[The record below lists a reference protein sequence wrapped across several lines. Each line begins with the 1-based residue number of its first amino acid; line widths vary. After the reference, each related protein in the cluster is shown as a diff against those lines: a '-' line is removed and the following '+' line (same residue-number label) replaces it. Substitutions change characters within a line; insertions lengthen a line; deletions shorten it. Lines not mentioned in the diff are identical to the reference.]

1 MGAAVRYLPN
11 RIAAAAIAGAV
22 ALGAIVGVSVDAI
35 HARDRLWAHAAAT
48 TGGDP
53 ARGEAMFIQY
63 GCGSC
68 HGLKH
73 VRKASGAVGP
83 PLDGVAVRAII
94 GGRLDNSPANL
105 QAWIRD
111 PQRISPGTAMPDLN
125 VGERD
130 ARDISAFLYT
140 RAE

>member
-1 MGAAVRYLPN
+1 MVMHYLRTRLALAVGLTFIAAGAA
-11 RIAAAAIAGAV
+11 AGV
-22 ALGAIVGVSVDAI
+22 IYETVNERSQL
-35 HARDRLWAHAAAT
+35 RAHAAAA

-53 ARGEAMFIQY
+53 SRGEAMFIQY
-63 GCGSC
+63 GCGGC
-68 HGLKH
+68 HGVKH

-83 PLDGVAVRAII
+83 SLDGMPVRAVIA
-94 GGRLDNSPANL
+94 GKLANSPANL
-105 QAWIRD
+105 EAWIRD

-130 ARDISAFLYT
+130 ARDITAFLYT

>member
-1 MGAAVRYLPN
+1 MVQPRRA
-11 RIAAAAIAGAV
+11 RIAIGV
-22 ALGAIVGVSVDAI
+22 ASAIVLGGATAGVVFETTHERSQL
-35 HARDRLWAHAAAT
+35 RAHAADI

-53 ARGEAMFIQY
+53 SRGAAMFIQY

-68 HGLKH
+68 HGVKH

-83 PLDGVAVRAII
+83 SLDGIAVRAVIA
-94 GGRLDNSPANL
+94 GKLSNTPDNL
-105 QAWIRD
+105 EAWIRD

>member
-1 MGAAVRYLPN
+1 MAGGVALAVIAAV
-11 RIAAAAIAGAV
+11 IADAA
-22 ALGAIVGVSVDAI
+22 D
-35 HARDRLWAHAAAT
+35 DRSDMREHAAAM

-53 ARGEAMFIQY
+53 DRGEAMFIKY

-73 VRKASGAVGP
+73 VRMATGAVGP
-83 PLDGVAVRAII
+83 PLDGIAVRAVLA
-94 GGRLDNSPANL
+94 GKLDNTPRNL
-105 QAWIRD
+105 QSWVRD
-111 PQRISPGTAMPDLN
+111 PQQVSPGTAMPDLN
-125 VGERD
+125 VGDRD

>member
-1 MGAAVRYLPN
+1 MPYLRTRLAVVVGL
-11 RIAAAAIAGAV
+11 AVLTAGAV
-22 ALGAIVGVSVDAI
+22 AGVLYETVNERSQL
-35 HARDRLWAHAAAT
+35 RAHAAAA

-53 ARGEAMFIQY
+53 SRGEAMFIHY
-63 GCGSC
+63 GCGSS
-68 HGLKH
+68 HGIKH

-83 PLDGVAVRAII
+83 SLDGIPVRAVIA
-94 GGRLDNSPANL
+94 GKLGNSPANL

-130 ARDISAFLYT
+130 ARDITAFLYT

>member
-1 MGAAVRYLPN
+1 VAGGVALAVIAAV
-11 RIAAAAIAGAV
+11 IADAA
-22 ALGAIVGVSVDAI
+22 D
-35 HARDRLWAHAAAT
+35 DRSDMREHAAAL

-53 ARGEAMFIQY
+53 DRGEAMFIKY

-73 VRKASGAVGP
+73 VRMATGAVGP
-83 PLDGVAVRAII
+83 PLDGIAVRAVLA
-94 GGRLDNSPANL
+94 GKLDNTPGNL
-105 QAWIRD
+105 QSWVRD
-111 PQRISPGTAMPDLN
+111 PQQVSPGTAMPDLN
-125 VGERD
+125 VGGRD

>member
-1 MGAAVRYLPN
+1 MRSPRTKAVAALAAGAAAVVVV
-11 RIAAAAIAGAV
+11 AGVLADAV
-22 ALGAIVGVSVDAI
+22 DKRSDM
-35 HARDRLWAHAAAT
+35 REHAAAV

-53 ARGEAMFIQY
+53 SRGEAMFIKY
-63 GCGSC
+63 GCGGC

-73 VRKASGAVGP
+73 VRMATGAVGP
-83 PLDGVAVRAII
+83 PLDGISVRAVLA
-94 GGRLDNSPANL
+94 GKLDNNPDNL

-111 PQRISPGTAMPDLN
+111 PQRVSPGTAMPDLN
-125 VGERD
+125 VGAGD

>member
-1 MGAAVRYLPN
+1 VIAAV
-11 RIAAAAIAGAV
+11 IADAA
-22 ALGAIVGVSVDAI
+22 D
-35 HARDRLWAHAAAT
+35 DRSDMREHAAAL

-53 ARGEAMFIQY
+53 DRGEAMFIKY

-73 VRKASGAVGP
+73 VRMASGAVGP
-83 PLDGVAVRAII
+83 PLDGIAVRAVLA
-94 GGRLDNSPANL
+94 GKLDNTPGNL
-105 QAWIRD
+105 QSWVRD
-111 PQRISPGTAMPDLN
+111 PQQVSPGTAMPDLN
-125 VGERD
+125 VGGRD

>member
-1 MGAAVRYLPN
+1 MPYLRTRAAVAVGLAVIAVGAAAGVFAETVNERSQL
-11 RIAAAAIAGAV
+11 RVHAAAA
-22 ALGAIVGVSVDAI
+22 
-35 HARDRLWAHAAAT
+35 

-53 ARGEAMFIQY
+53 SRGEAMFIQY

-68 HGLKH
+68 HGVKH

-83 PLDGVAVRAII
+83 PLDGLPVRAVIA
-94 GGRLDNSPANL
+94 GKLSNTPGNL
-105 QAWIRD
+105 EAWIRD

>member
-1 MGAAVRYLPN
+1 MAFP
-11 RIAAAAIAGAV
+11 RIRSAAAAIAGIV
-22 ALGAIVGVSVDAI
+22 ALAAISGVTVDAI
-35 HARDRLWAHAAAT
+35 DERRDLRMHAAAV

-53 ARGEAMFIQY
+53 SRGEAMFIQY

-73 VRKASGAVGP
+73 VRKAVGAVGP
-83 PLDGVAVRAII
+83 PLDGIALRAMIA
-94 GGRLDNSPANL
+94 GKLDNTPANL

-111 PQRISPGTAMPDLN
+111 PQHITPGTAMPDLN

>member
-1 MGAAVRYLPN
+1 MAFLRN
-11 RIAAAAIAGAV
+11 RTAAAAIAG
-22 ALGAIVGVSVDAI
+22 IVGLAAIIGVTVDAVDE
-35 HARDRLWAHAAAT
+35 HKDLRLHAAAAT
-48 TGGDP
+48 DGDP
-53 ARGEAMFIQY
+53 TRGEAMFIQY

-68 HGLKH
+68 HGVKH
-73 VRKASGAVGP
+73 VRKAVGAVGP
-83 PLDGVAVRAII
+83 PLDGIAIRAMIA
-94 GGRLDNSPANL
+94 GKLDNTPANL

-111 PQRISPGTAMPDLN
+111 PQHISPGTGMPDLN